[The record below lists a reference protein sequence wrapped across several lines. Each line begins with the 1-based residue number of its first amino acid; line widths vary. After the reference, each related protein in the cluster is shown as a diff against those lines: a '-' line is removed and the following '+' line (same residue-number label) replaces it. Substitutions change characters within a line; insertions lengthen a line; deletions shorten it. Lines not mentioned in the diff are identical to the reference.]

1 VAEANSAK
9 TRRTPFLQETAL
21 MFQTRFSRRAAL
33 AAVAASLS
41 FAAVAQETLKIG
53 AIFSTSGPGAFL
65 GVPEERGLK
74 LKVDEINRAG
84 GINGRKIEIVQY
96 DTEGNTTKAAQL
108 ARRLI
113 ESDKV
118 LAIVGPSSSGE
129 SLQVLPI
136 ANELKTPLIA
146 HAGTE
151 KMTNPVTPWVF
162 NTPPT
167 DRVVA
172 AHLLS
177 VFKRRGI
184 TQVALLSAADGFGQS
199 GANVV
204 KELAPKYGV
213 TIARHEEF
221 NRTDADMTAQVLK
234 AKESPAQAMLVW
246 SAFPAPTII
255 VKNAAAVG
263 YGKPVYNSF
272 AAASKDLLVQAGPA
286 AEGSFVSSMRLL
298 APETLRPEDP
308 MRPAVM
314 KIFNEY
320 KARYKEAPA
329 TFVAH
334 SHDAMS
340 ILEAALRKIRGPVTR
355 ENLRAA
361 METVTV
367 TGGNG
372 IFRLSPT
379 SHGLDPQSQSMVLMV
394 ANGGQWVVA
403 DE

>member
-1 VAEANSAK
+1 MSKSSSPGFRIARFALGAVVAVISFGAAAEEAI
-9 TRRTPFLQETAL
+9 
-21 MFQTRFSRRAAL
+21 
-33 AAVAASLS
+33 
-41 FAAVAQETLKIG
+41 KIG
-53 AIFSTSGPGAFL
+53 AIFATSGPSAFL

-74 LKVDEINRAG
+74 LKVDEINKAG
-84 GINGRKIEIVQY
+84 GINGRKVEVVQY
-96 DTEGNTTKAAQL
+96 DSEGNTSKAAQL

-129 SLQVLPI
+129 SLQVLPV
-136 ANELKTPLIA
+136 ANEMKTPLVA

-151 KMTNPVTPWVF
+151 KMTSPVTPWAF

-172 AHLLS
+172 AHLLG
-177 VFKRRGI
+177 VFKKRGI
-184 TQVALLSAADGFGQS
+184 TQLALLSAADGFGQS

-255 VKNAAAVG
+255 AKNAAAIG
-263 YGKPVYNSF
+263 YGKPMFNSF
-272 AAASKDLLVQAGPA
+272 AAASKDLLTQAGPA

-298 APETLRPEDP
+298 APETLKASDP

-314 KIFNEY
+314 KIYGEY
-320 KARYKEAPA
+320 KSKYNEAPA
-329 TFVAH
+329 TFAAH

-340 ILEAALRKIRGPVTR
+340 ILEAAIRKINGPVTR
-355 ENLRAA
+355 ESLRAA

-372 IFRLSPT
+372 IYRLSPT
-379 SHGLDPQSQSMVLMV
+379 SHGLEPDSESMVLMV
-394 ANGGQWVVA
+394 AKGGQWVVA

>member
-1 VAEANSAK
+1 MTISVSI
-9 TRRTPFLQETAL
+9 RRLLTGA
-21 MFQTRFSRRAAL
+21 AAL
-33 AAVAASLS
+33 LAAMSLH
-41 FAAVAQETLKIG
+41 AQETLKIG

-65 GVPEERGLK
+65 GVPEERGFRM
-74 LKVDEINRAG
+74 KVDEINKAG
-84 GINGRKIEIVQY
+84 GIGGRKIDVVVY
-96 DTEGNTTKAAQL
+96 DTEGNTGKAAQL

-113 ESDKV
+113 ESDQV
-118 LAIVGPSSSGE
+118 IAIVGPSSSGE

-177 VFKRRGI
+177 VFKKRGI
-184 TQVALLSAADGFGQS
+184 TQLALLSAADGFGQS

-234 AKESPAQAMLVW
+234 AKDSPAQAMLVW

-255 VKNAAAVG
+255 ARNAAAVG
-263 YGKPVYNSF
+263 YAKPMYNSF

-286 AEGSFVSSMRLL
+286 AEGSYVSSMRLL
-298 APETLRPEDP
+298 APDTLKANDP

-314 KIFNEY
+314 KIFNDY
-320 KARYKEAPA
+320 KAKYNEAPA
-329 TFVAH
+329 TFAAH

-340 ILEAALRKIRGPVTR
+340 LIEAAVRKINGPVTR
-355 ENLRAA
+355 DNLRAA
-361 METVTV
+361 LETVTV

-372 IFRLSPT
+372 IYRLSPT
-379 SHGLDPQSQSMVLMV
+379 SHGLDPDSNSMVLLQ
-394 ANGGQWVVA
+394 AKGGQWVVA

>member
-1 VAEANSAK
+1 MSK
-9 TRRTPFLQETAL
+9 PFLSAVRCA
-21 MFQTRFSRRAAL
+21 FGAAL
-33 AAVAASLS
+33 VALS
-41 FAAVAQETLKIG
+41 FGAAAQEPIRIG
-53 AIFSTSGPGAFL
+53 AIFATSGPSAFL

-74 LKVDEINRAG
+74 LKVDEINKAG
-84 GINGRKIEIVQY
+84 GINGRKVEVVQY

-136 ANELKTPLIA
+136 ANEMKTPLIA

-151 KMTNPVTPWVF
+151 KMTSPVTPYVF

-172 AHLLS
+172 AHLLG
-177 VFKRRGI
+177 VFKKRGI
-184 TQVALLSAADGFGQS
+184 TQIALLTAADGFGQS

-234 AKESPAQAMLVW
+234 AKDSPAQAMLVW

-255 VKNAAAVG
+255 AKNVAAVG
-263 YGKPVYNSF
+263 YGKPVFNSF

-286 AEGSFVSSMRLL
+286 AEGSYVSAMRLL
-298 APETLRPEDP
+298 APETLKANDP
-308 MRPAVM
+308 MKPAVM
-314 KIFNEY
+314 KIYSDY
-320 KARYKEAPA
+320 KVRYNEAPA
-329 TFVAH
+329 TFAAH
-334 SHDAMS
+334 SYDAMA
-340 ILEAALRKIRGPVTR
+340 ILEAALHKVAGPVTR
-355 ENLRAA
+355 DSLRAA

-372 IFRLSPT
+372 VYRLSPT
-379 SHGLDPQSQSMVLMV
+379 SHGLEPDSQSMVLMV
-394 ANGGQWVVA
+394 AKGGQWIVA

>member
-1 VAEANSAK
+1 MPCVSLAPGLKIARLAI
-9 TRRTPFLQETAL
+9 
-21 MFQTRFSRRAAL
+21 
-33 AAVAASLS
+33 AAVGLVACVGAA
-41 FAAVAQETLKIG
+41 AQETLKIG
-53 AIFSTSGPGAFL
+53 AIYSTSGPGAFL
-65 GVPEERGLK
+65 GVPEERGLR
-74 LKVDEINRAG
+74 LKVDEINKAG
-84 GINGRKIEIVQY
+84 GINGRKVEVVLY

-118 LAIVGPSSSGE
+118 LAVVGPSSSGE

-136 ANELKTPLIA
+136 ANELKTVLIA

-172 AHLLS
+172 AHMLS
-177 VFKRRGI
+177 VFKKRGI
-184 TQVALLSAADGFGQS
+184 TQLALLSAADGFGQS

-221 NRTDADMTAQVLK
+221 NRTDPDMTAQVLK
-234 AKESPAQAMLVW
+234 AKDSPAQAMLVW

-255 VKNAAAVG
+255 AKNAAAVG
-263 YGKPVYNSF
+263 YGKPMYNSF
-272 AAASKDLLVQAGPA
+272 AAASKDLLTQAGPA

-298 APETLRPEDP
+298 APETLKASDP
-308 MRPAVM
+308 LRNSVL

-320 KARYKEAPA
+320 KAKHNEGPA

-340 ILEAALRKIRGPVTR
+340 LIEAAVKKINGPVTR
-355 ENLRAA
+355 DNLRAA
-361 METVTV
+361 LETVTIA
-367 TGGNG
+367 GGNG

-379 SHGLDPQSQSMVLMV
+379 SHGLDPESQSMVLLV
-394 ANGGQWVVA
+394 AKGGQWVVA

>member
-1 VAEANSAK
+1 MPS
-9 TRRTPFLQETAL
+9 TFRLPGLRTARLL
-21 MFQTRFSRRAAL
+21 
-33 AAVAASLS
+33 VAA
-41 FAAVAQETLKIG
+41 AAAAAAFGAAAQETIKIG
-53 AIFSTSGPGAFL
+53 AIFATSGPSAFL

-74 LKVDEINRAG
+74 LKVEEINKAG
-84 GINGRKIEIVQY
+84 GINGRKVEVVQY
-96 DTEGNTTKAAQL
+96 DSEGNTTKAAQL

-118 LAIVGPSSSGE
+118 LAIIGPSSSGE

-136 ANELKTPLIA
+136 ANELKTPLIS

-151 KMTNPVTPWVF
+151 KMTSPVTPWVF

-172 AHLLS
+172 AHLLG
-177 VFKRRGI
+177 VFKKRGI
-184 TQVALLSAADGFGQS
+184 TQLALLSAADGFGQS

-255 VKNAAAVG
+255 AKNAAAVG
-263 YGKPVYNSF
+263 YGKPMYNSF

-298 APETLRPEDP
+298 APETLKASDA
-308 MRPAVM
+308 MRPVVM
-314 KIFNEY
+314 KIFNDY
-320 KARYKEAPA
+320 KAKYKEAPA
-329 TFVAH
+329 TFTAH
-334 SHDAMS
+334 SYDAML
-340 ILEAALRKIRGPVTR
+340 IVEAALRKINGPVTR

-361 METVTV
+361 METVSV

-372 IFRLSPT
+372 IYRLSPT
-379 SHGLDPQSQSMVLMV
+379 SHGLQPDSQSMVLMV
-394 ANGGQWVVA
+394 AKGGQWVVA

>member
-1 VAEANSAK
+1 MNRS
-9 TRRTPFLQETAL
+9 TPIRRILAGAL
-21 MFQTRFSRRAAL
+21 S
-33 AAVAASLS
+33 V
-41 FAAVAQETLKIG
+41 FAAMSLHAQETIKIG
-53 AIFSTSGPGAFL
+53 AIYSTSGPGAFL
-65 GVPEERGLK
+65 GVPEERGARLK
-74 LKVDEINRAG
+74 AAEINKAG
-84 GINGRKIEIVQY
+84 GINGRKVELVIY
-96 DTEGNTTKAAQL
+96 DSEGNTGKAAQL

-113 ESDKV
+113 ESDHV
-118 LAIVGPSSSGE
+118 VAIIGPSSSGE

-151 KMTNPVTPWVF
+151 KMTNPVTPYVF

-177 VFKRRGI
+177 VFKKRGI
-184 TQVALLSAADGFGQS
+184 TQIALLSAADGFGQS

-213 TIARHEEF
+213 TIVKHEEF

-234 AKESPAQAMLVW
+234 AKDSPAQAMLVW
-246 SAFPAPTII
+246 SAFPAPTVIAR
-255 VKNAAAVG
+255 NAAAVG
-263 YGKPVYNSF
+263 YNKPMYNSF

-298 APETLRPEDP
+298 APETLKANDA

-314 KIFNEY
+314 KIYNDY
-320 KARYKEAPA
+320 KAKYNEAPA
-329 TFVAH
+329 TFAAH
-334 SHDAMS
+334 SYDALS
-340 ILEAALRKIRGPVTR
+340 LIEAAVRKIHGPVTR
-355 ENLRAA
+355 DNLRAA
-361 METVTV
+361 LETVTV

-372 IFRLSPT
+372 IYRMSPT
-379 SHGLDPQSQSMVLMV
+379 SHGLDPESNSMVLLQ
-394 ANGGQWVVA
+394 AKGGQWVVS